1 VASGGQLV
9 RLRDHLLRPGDRVR
23 PAGSSCDRHQRGL
36 PAVRPIVAGLG
47 HRPRLHLGQPRRH
60 RDLGDGGGRR
70 KYGIS
75 TVHFYWIGAVLAM
88 VFLGIAMMPFYYG
101 SKVRSVPEYLLRRFN
116 KQTHL
121 WNALTFAV
129 ASLLTAGVNL

>member
-1 VASGGQLV
+1 
-9 RLRDHLLRPGDRVR
+9 
-23 PAGSSCDRHQRGL
+23 
-36 PAVRPIVAGLG
+36 
-47 HRPRLHLGQPRRH
+47 
-60 RDLGDGGGRR
+60 
-70 KYGIS
+70 
-75 TVHFYWIGAVLAM
+75 VHFYWIGAVLAM